1 MPLGLIP
8 IPRTNDAVTQCS
20 ISLDIELWALNNVLT
35 KGLFKY
41 RVIRFGPS
49 PDIPPLSPTVDRT
62 ILEWELKVE
71 IVEMRYGFLKNLY
84 TSIDLAVLKHLSRF

>member
-49 PDIPPLSPTVDRT
+49 SDPPPPLVIKNDHFAYPTPTFDRM
-62 ILEWELKVE
+62 ILEWESKVKNIE
-71 IVEMRYGFLKNLY
+71 IR
-84 TSIDLAVLKHLSRF
+84 